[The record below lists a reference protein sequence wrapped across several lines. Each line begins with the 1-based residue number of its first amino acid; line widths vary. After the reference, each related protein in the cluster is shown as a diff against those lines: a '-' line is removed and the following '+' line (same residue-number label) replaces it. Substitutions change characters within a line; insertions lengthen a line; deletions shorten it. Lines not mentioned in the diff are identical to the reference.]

1 MKQQFTGPISLDVAA
16 RTVTLHGIAL
26 PAERVLLAV
35 NSTVG
40 FIYHIHEHEPANIS
54 TVADATGGILSAV
67 GYDAIGS
74 FNGNLNIYQGG
85 IDKGGI
91 VHISGGVIT
100 IVNEGSG
107 YTAGFANTV
116 GGTRLVI
123 AIDPSFST
131 VIHFAAYKD
140 CDTHQNTDA
149 VSVFYEDGV
158 DLGKL
163 IKDESDETQA
173 LLQAEFDETQ
183 VQLTAFQA
191 EVKAENDETQTL
203 LQAVFD
209 QTQTQLTPFQAEVK
223 AENDETQTLLQTE
236 FDQTQTQLTAF
247 QAEVK
252 AENDETQT
260 LLQTE
265 FDDTRAQLT
274 AFQAEVK
281 ADNDETQTL
290 LQTEFDD
297 TRTQLTAFQAE
308 VKAENDETQTLLQT
322 EFDATQVQL
331 TAFQAEV
338 KLESNETQTLLGARL
353 PVPDPNAGSP
363 VLNIPNSS
371 YVILNSGPHGPT
383 TIRHTSDGVSTLI
396 QLSYNS
402 GGDLTLI
409 EPV

>member
-100 IVNEGSG
+100 VVNGGSG

-116 GGTRLVI
+116 GGTRLVL

-131 VIHFAAYKD
+131 VIHFSAYKD

-163 IKDESDETQA
+163 IKDESDETQ
-173 LLQAEFDETQ
+173 
-183 VQLTAFQA
+183 VQLTAFQT
-191 EVKAENDETQTL
+191 EVKAESDETQTL
-203 LQAVFD
+203 LQTEFD
-209 QTQTQLTPFQAEVK
+209 ETQTQLAAFQVEVK
-223 AENDETQTLLQTE
+223 AESDATQTLLQTE
-236 FDQTQTQLTAF
+236 FDQTQTQLAAF
-247 QAEVK
+247 QTEVK
-252 AENDETQT
+252 AESDATQT

-265 FDDTRAQLT
+265 FD
-274 AFQAEVK
+274 
-281 ADNDETQTL
+281 ETQT
-290 LQTEFDD
+290 
-297 TRTQLTAFQAE
+297 QLAAFQAE
-308 VKAENDETQTLLQT
+308 VKAESDATQTLLQA
-322 EFDATQVQL
+322 EFDQTQTQL
-331 TAFQAEV
+331 TAFQTEV
-338 KLESNETQTLLGARL
+338 KAESDETQA
-353 PVPDPNAGSP
+353 
-363 VLNIPNSS
+363 
-371 YVILNSGPHGPT
+371 ILNSRLAVLVDGKIPIATTLQSHSITTRPYFGP
-383 TIRHTSDGVSTLI
+383 SQVVSNRAGLP
-396 QLSYNS
+396 
-402 GGDLTLI
+402 
-409 EPV
+409 PVTVSIAYDNYGNVVSAIPV

>member
-1 MKQQFTGPISLDVAA
+1 M
-16 RTVTLHGIAL
+16 
-26 PAERVLLAV
+26 LLAV

-85 IDKGGI
+85 IDKGGV

-123 AIDPSFST
+123 DIDPSFST

-191 EVKAENDETQTL
+191 EVKAENDETQAL
-203 LQAVFD
+203 LQA
-209 QTQTQLTPFQAEVK
+209 
-223 AENDETQTLLQTE
+223 
-236 FDQTQTQLTAF
+236 
-247 QAEVK
+247 
-252 AENDETQT
+252 
-260 LLQTE
+260 
-265 FDDTRAQLT
+265 
-274 AFQAEVK
+274 
-281 ADNDETQTL
+281 
-290 LQTEFDD
+290 
-297 TRTQLTAFQAE
+297 
-308 VKAENDETQTLLQT
+308 

-338 KLESNETQTLLGARL
+338 KAESDETQTLLQTEFDQTQVDLTAFRTE
-353 PVPDPNAGSP
+353 VKAESDETQ
-363 VLNIPNSS
+363 
-371 YVILNSGPHGPT
+371 VILNSKLPTLVNGKIPVVSTDNYSPMNGYSTSITNGPYGPT
-383 TIRHTSDGVSTLI
+383 TVTYIYGGVAVLTVVLSYDSDGKLI
-396 QLSYNS
+396 S
-402 GGDLTLI
+402 
-409 EPV
+409 VV

>member
-163 IKDESDETQA
+163 IKDESDETQ
-173 LLQAEFDETQ
+173 
-183 VQLTAFQA
+183 
-191 EVKAENDETQTL
+191 
-203 LQAVFD
+203 
-209 QTQTQLTPFQAEVK
+209 
-223 AENDETQTLLQTE
+223 TLLQTE
-236 FDQTQTQLTAF
+236 FDQTQTDLAAFRVEVKAESDETQALLQAEFDQTQTQLTPF

>member
-85 IDKGGI
+85 IDKGGV

-123 AIDPSFST
+123 DIDPSFST

-173 LLQAEFDETQ
+173 LLQTEFDATQVQLTAFQVEVKAENDETQALLQMEFDQTQTDLAAFRVEVKAESDETQALLRAEFDQTQTQLTTFQAEVKAESDETQALLQAEFDATQ

-191 EVKAENDETQTL
+191 GVKAENDETQAL
-203 LQAVFD
+203 LQA
-209 QTQTQLTPFQAEVK
+209 
-223 AENDETQTLLQTE
+223 
-236 FDQTQTQLTAF
+236 
-247 QAEVK
+247 
-252 AENDETQT
+252 
-260 LLQTE
+260 
-265 FDDTRAQLT
+265 
-274 AFQAEVK
+274 
-281 ADNDETQTL
+281 
-290 LQTEFDD
+290 
-297 TRTQLTAFQAE
+297 
-308 VKAENDETQTLLQT
+308 

-338 KLESNETQTLLGARL
+338 KAESDATQTLLLNRMTSLVEGKL
-353 PVPDPNAGSP
+353 PIANTLQSHSITTRP
-363 VLNIPNSS
+363 
-371 YVILNSGPHGPT
+371 YFGPSQVVSNRTGLPPLSVS
-383 TIRHTSDGVSTLI
+383 IAYDNYGNVVSSTL
-396 QLSYNS
+396 
-402 GGDLTLI
+402 T
-409 EPV
+409 